1 VRDVARNLKKHI
13 ARYQEE
19 DRRVEDRRRTLE
31 RLRKRKQRDD
41 FRAFVAKR
49 RAAWEAD
56 RPARLALG
64 AEEPEGS
71 EAVTVIEQV
80 VEVELGETIEVVK
93 D

>member
-1 VRDVARNLKKHI
+1 MARNLKKHI

-19 DRRVEDRRRTLE
+19 DRRVEERRKLLE
-31 RLRKRKQRDD
+31 RLRKRKLRDD
-41 FRAFVAKR
+41 FHSFLAQRH
-49 RAAWEAD
+49 AAWEAD

-64 AEEPEGS
+64 AEEAEGS

>member
-1 VRDVARNLKKHI
+1 MARNLKKHI

-19 DRRVEDRRRTLE
+19 DRRSEDRRKLLE
-31 RLRKRKQRDD
+31 RLRKRYMRDE
-41 FRAFVAKR
+41 FRSFLAR
-49 RAAWEAD
+49 RTASWAAA
-56 RPARLALG
+56 RPSRLSIG